1 MAKRNEKLT
10 VLPLKIY
17 VDENTC
23 VPLDSLTDE
32 QRRQWSAAKAKE
44 IEKIV
49 NNYFS
54 VHPENAAAW
63 RKYHQSYLD
72 GRDADDKA
80 EQTENQRKI
89 SEKTFK

>member
-10 VLPLKIY
+10 VLPSKIY
-17 VDENTC
+17 VDKDTC

-49 NNYFS
+49 NNYFA

-72 GRDADDKA
+72 GRAA
-80 EQTENQRKI
+80 EEKTAQAVNPRKI
-89 SEKTFK
+89 SEGAFK